1 MDMGQKNKILGYLII
16 LILLT
21 PLTTMAHERGKNHEI
36 SYIVHP
42 CICNC
47 SKELASSVGLNTC
60 SQPEIIL
67 EYLESSP
74 SLTVIEPPNYF
85 NWKDYQG
92 KDWTTQ
98 AIDQGNCG
106 SCWLC
111 AALGALESIIQIRE
125 NCAELSL
132 DLSEQYVLSCLP
144 HAGSCNGGR
153 AYSAYRY
160 IQRNTST
167 GNYCNGIIPEFCF
180 PYQANDIVDCSDK
193 CNNWEDFLIP
203 ISDYGTWSS
212 DGSSEDIEK
221 IKTQILTSGPLVAT
235 MYATYY
241 PHGENNL
248 EEWGWEHHD
257 STDYYPYPGPING
270 ANHQVVIV
278 GWKDD
283 PSINHGGYWIVKN
296 SFSEEWGY
304 DGFFNIE
311 YGSLNID
318 SVAIDWVDY
327 DPKSYGNWI
336 PVANANGTYHGSI
349 NEGLIFDGRASIDH
363 EGLITGYH
371 WDFGDGTNATGV
383 VVSHAYSQQGIY
395 PVTLTVIDNQG
406 NTGEDKTWA
415 YIDQSNSPPDKPVL
429 IGRSKGRNGTSYRY
443 TFTASDPEGDDI
455 YYYLVWGDTY
465 WEGWWDGWI
474 GPYPSGEK
482 VTLENSWEEE
492 GNYTVRVKAKDIYGA
507 KSEWARLDISMYT
520 HPRLCGNLLLYHFIT
535 WLSEHIIG
543 LQSFLSIFQS

>member
-1 MDMGQKNKILGYLII
+1 MSSGQKNRIISYLSI
-16 LILLT
+16 LILLA
-21 PLTTMAHERGKNHEI
+21 PMTTMVYGEKNNKDSNQTITPHKCNCHKQVV
-36 SYIVHP
+36 SYIGR
-42 CICNC
+42 NL
-47 SKELASSVGLNTC
+47 S
-60 SQPEIIL
+60 SQPDIIPGYF
-67 EYLESSP
+67 EPTPSS
-74 SLTVIEPPNYF
+74 TIIDPPNYF
-85 NWKDYQG
+85 NWRDYQG

-98 AIDQGNCG
+98 ATDQGNCG

-125 NCAELSL
+125 DCPDLSL

-160 IQRNTST
+160 IQKNTST

-180 PYQANDIVDCSDK
+180 PYQANDTVDCSDK
-193 CNNWEDFLIP
+193 SNNWENFLIP
-203 ISDYGTWSS
+203 ISDCGSWSS
-212 DGSSEDIEK
+212 DGDPQDIEK
-221 IKTQILTSGPLVAT
+221 IKTQILTFGPLVAT

-241 PHGENNL
+241 PHGKNNL
-248 EEWGWEHHD
+248 EEWGWEHHKP
-257 STDYYPYPGPING
+257 TDYYPYPGPING

-283 PSINHGGYWIVKN
+283 PSIGHGGYWIVKN

-318 SVAIDWVDY
+318 SVVMDWVDY
-327 DPKSYGNWI
+327 NPKSYDNWL
-336 PVANANGTYHGSI
+336 PVANANGTYSGGV
-349 NEGLIFDGRASIDH
+349 NEEIIFDGSASFDH
-363 EGLITGYH
+363 EGLITSYH
-371 WDFGDGTNATGV
+371 WDFGDGNTTTGI

-406 NTGEDKTWA
+406 NTGEDKTWV
-415 YIDQSNSPPDKPVL
+415 YIELSNTPPDKPNL

-443 TFTASDPEGDDI
+443 TFTSSDPEGDDVF
-455 YYYLVWGDTY
+455 YYLVWGDTY

-474 GPYPSGEK
+474 GPYASGEK
-482 VTLENSWEEE
+482 VSLENKWEEE
-492 GNYTVRVKAKDIYGA
+492 GNYTLRVKAKDIYGA
-507 KSEWARLDISMYT
+507 KSDWARLDINMHT
-520 HPRLCGNLLLYHFIT
+520 NQRLGDNSLLYQFIT
-535 WLSEHIIG
+535 LLSERLIG
-543 LQSFLSIFQS
+543 LQSLLTILYS

>member
-1 MDMGQKNKILGYLII
+1 MNMGQKNRIIGYLII
-16 LILLT
+16 FLLIA
-21 PLTTMAHERGKNHEI
+21 PVATMAYEGKNNQEDNQI
-36 SYIVHP
+36 IYP
-42 CICNC
+42 QTCNC
-47 SKELASSVGLNTC
+47 DKEITSYVVPLIP
-60 SQPEIIL
+60 SQSDKIFNHF
-67 EYLESSP
+67 ESIPP
-74 SLTVIEPPNYF
+74 STLVDPPSYF
-85 NWKDYQG
+85 NWRDYQG

-98 AIDQGNCG
+98 AADQGNCG

-125 NCAELSL
+125 NCADLSL
-132 DLSEQYVLSCLP
+132 DLSEQYVLSCLS

-167 GNYCNGIIPEFCF
+167 GNYCNGIVPEFCF
-180 PYQANDIVDCSDK
+180 PYQANDTVDCADK

-203 ISDYGTWSS
+203 ISDCGSWSS
-212 DGSSEDIEK
+212 DGSPEDIK
-221 IKTQILTSGPLVAT
+221 KMKTQILTSGPLVAT

-257 STDYYPYPGPING
+257 PSDYYPYPGPIAG

-283 PSINHGGYWIVKN
+283 PLIGHGGYWIVKN

-318 SVAIDWVDY
+318 SVGIDWVDY
-327 DPKSYGNWI
+327 DPKSYDNWI
-336 PVANANGTYHGSI
+336 PVANVNGTYHGDI
-349 NEGLIFDGRASIDH
+349 NEEILFDGRASIDH
-363 EGLITGYH
+363 EGLIVSYY
-371 WDFGDGTNATGV
+371 WDFGDGVNTTGSI
-383 VVSHAYSQQGIY
+383 VSHAYSQKGIY
-395 PVTLTVIDNQG
+395 PVTLAVIDNQG
-406 NTGEDKTWA
+406 NTGVDKTWA
-415 YIDQSNSPPDKPVL
+415 YIEQSNSPPDKPIL
-429 IGRSKGRNGTSYRY
+429 IGRNKGRNESSYRY
-443 TFTASDPEGDDI
+443 AFTASDPEGDDV

-465 WEGWWDGWI
+465 WEGWWEGWI
-474 GPYPSGEK
+474 GPYSSGEK

-492 GNYTVRVKAKDIYGA
+492 GNYTVRVKAKDIYGG
-507 KSEWARLDISMYT
+507 KSDWARLDISMHKNQRT
-520 HPRLCGNLLLYHFIT
+520 IDNPLLYYFVT
-535 WLSEHIIG
+535 WLSERVIG
-543 LQSFLSIFQS
+543 LQSLLAIFVS